1 MGQTVPSSAQNS
13 GVQEGEQL
21 IRFLANHP
29 ATAQRISQRLAQ
41 YFVSD
46 NPPKVLVDLMA
57 QTFLKTR
64 GNIYEVMSVMLRHD
78 AFWDPANKLY
88 RTPYDF
94 ACASMRVLN
103 AGQDRTKWLQ
113 SFGYAAVAGQ
123 AIQNWQT
130 PDGYSF
136 DANTWLT
143 PEALTRRIDFALNIA
158 RNSPER
164 TDLYP
169 YLSESTLK
177 ALLSQTP
184 SQRMGF
190 VLGSSELVFK

>member
-1 MGQTVPSSAQNS
+1 
-13 GVQEGEQL
+13 
-21 IRFLANHP
+21 
-29 ATAQRISQRLAQ
+29 
-41 YFVSD
+41 
-46 NPPKVLVDLMA
+46 MA
-57 QTFLKTR
+57 ETFLKT
-64 GNIYEVMSVMLRHD
+64 GGDIYQVMSVMLHHA
-78 AFWDPANKLY
+78 AFWDPAHKLY

-136 DANTWLT
+136 NASTWLT

-169 YLSESTLK
+169 YLSESTRK
-177 ALLSQTP
+177 ALMAQTP